1 MNTEQFKAVLGLH
14 PTSRGMGWI
23 LATSPVDLVD
33 FGVIRARGDVN
44 LTCLNRFI
52 GLLDTFAPAVIVI
65 RDMLSEKVER
75 VQRVQT
81 LVGAIVR
88 TAKLRNIEVKL
99 FQESEV
105 LKHFERFGAMT
116 RDEII
121 AFLADNIDALSSRRP
136 PKRRTWMSI
145 NPRTGLFDA
154 AALLV
159 AFFVER
165 DLLDHPFPPPLPA

>member
-1 MNTEQFKAVLGLH
+1 
-14 PTSRGMGWI
+14 MGWI

-52 GLLDTFAPAVIVI
+52 ELIDTFAPAVIVI
-65 RDMLSEKVER
+65 RDVLGERVER
-75 VQRVQT
+75 VKRIKT
-81 LVGAIVR
+81 LVEAIVR
-88 TAKLRNIEVKL
+88 TSRLRSIEVKL
-99 FQESEV
+99 LQEGEV
-105 LKHFERFGAMT
+105 TKHFERFGAKT

-136 PKRRTWMSI
+136 PKRQTWMSI
-145 NPRTGLFDA
+145 DPRTGLFDA
-154 AALLV
+154 AALMV

-165 DLLDHPFPPPLPA
+165 DLLDHPFAPPLPA